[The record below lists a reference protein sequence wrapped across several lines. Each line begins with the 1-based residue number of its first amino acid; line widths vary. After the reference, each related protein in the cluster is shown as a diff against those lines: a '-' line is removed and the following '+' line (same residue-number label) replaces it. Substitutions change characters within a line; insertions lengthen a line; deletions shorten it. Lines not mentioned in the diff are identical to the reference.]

1 MNDSKIFMSFIFF
14 SIILKNGLILPE
26 CQVNVFYVDLKFFT
40 HIKLSYI
47 LYVNIYED
55 I

>member
-1 MNDSKIFMSFIFF
+1 MNDSKIFISFIFC
-14 SIILKNGLILPE
+14 SIILENELILPE

-40 HIKLSYI
+40 RIKISYI